1 MTAEGPPRRRVVVSR
16 RARRDLMGA
25 ERAGG
30 AEIDDQTAMGE
41 TYMRSL
47 IRTQLRLG
55 LAMLAVALVPLAS
68 LPALFAIAPGIGRL
82 TVGAVPLPWLLLGIV
97 VYPMLVLVGWRY
109 VRQAERNEAEFTR
122 IVSRQ

>member
-1 MTAEGPPRRRVVVSR
+1 MTTEGPRRRVVVSR
-16 RARRDLMGA
+16 TARREVFQDD
-25 ERAGG
+25 RPGG
-30 AEIDDQTAMGE
+30 AEIDEQTAVGE

-47 IRTQLRLG
+47 VRTQLRLA

-68 LPALFAIAPGIGRL
+68 LPMIFALAPGVGRL
-82 TVGAVPLPWLLLGIV
+82 SVGAVPLPWLLLGIV

-109 VRQAERNEAEFTR
+109 VRQAERNEAEFIR

>member
-1 MTAEGPPRRRVVVSR
+1 MTTEGPRRRVVVSR
-16 RARRDLMGA
+16 TARREVSQDD
-25 ERAGG
+25 RPGG
-30 AEIDDQTAMGE
+30 AEIDEQTAVGE

-47 IRTQLRLG
+47 VRTQLRLA

-68 LPALFAIAPGIGRL
+68 LPMIFALAPGVGRL
-82 TVGAVPLPWLLLGIV
+82 SVGAVPLPWLLLGIV

-109 VRQAERNEAEFTR
+109 VRQAERNEAEFIR